1 MYSFDKQ
8 IEWLE
13 NKLSHMDDLIERED
27 DSKVKSYLQ
36 DERNMIFVII
46 SEYKKAKEDS
56 STLSWIEYPDMMGR

>member
-13 NKLSHMDDLIERED
+13 NKLSHMGDLIEKED
-27 DSKVKSYLQ
+27 DSKVKSHLQ

-46 SEYKKAKEDS
+46 SEYKKAKENS
-56 STLSWIEYPDMMGR
+56 NVLN

>member
-13 NKLSHMDDLIERED
+13 SKLSHMDDLIERED
-27 DSKVKSYLQ
+27 DCEVKSHLQ

-46 SEYKKAKEDS
+46 SEYKKAKDDS
-56 STLSWIEYPDMMGR
+56 NALSWTKNPDIMGR